1 MKIAVIGSGISGNAA
16 ALSLSHDHQVT
27 VYEKRERLGGHSATV
42 EVEHNNRL
50 IPVDTGFIVYNE
62 ANYPLMT
69 AMFDYL
75 QVKTKK
81 SNMSFSVSLD
91 KGSLE
96 WCGTSLKGVFAQ
108 RRNIFSLPFL
118 FMLREIFR
126 FNKKA
131 AEDFENGK
139 LSDMSLETY
148 LDYAGFS
155 ERFRNNYLIPMTS
168 AIWSTPSRKMLDF
181 PAESLLGFMKNHS
194 LIQKQRPQWRTVDG
208 GSREYVKLLRAN
220 TDAEYRLGA
229 EVLSIVR
236 TNGGVLVEDSRG
248 DKIIY
253 DEVVLACHSDQA
265 FSMIKDKT
273 LEEASILGDV
283 EYTPNDVWL
292 HSDPKL
298 MPRKRD
304 AWAAWSYMG
313 TRSSCDERDV
323 AVTYWMNSLQGIPDE
338 HPMFVTLNPF
348 EEPDPSLVHGRYQY
362 SHPLFDKKA
371 IAAQNRLPQIQG
383 KNNLWFC
390 GAWCGYGF
398 HEDGLKSGL
407 EVAEQLGSTI
417 PWLRDDAVAKT
428 NMLIADAA
436 E

>member
-16 ALSLSHDHQVT
+16 AWSLSHDHDVT

-42 EVEHNNRL
+42 EVEHNGRL

-62 ANYPLMT
+62 TNYPLMT

-75 QVKTKK
+75 DVHTKK

-96 WCGTSLKGVFAQ
+96 WCGTGLKGVFAQ
-108 RRNIFSLPFL
+108 KRNIFSPPFL
-118 FMLREIFR
+118 LMLREIFR

-131 AEDFENGK
+131 AEDYDRGILK
-139 LSDMSLETY
+139 DLSLEEY
-148 LDYAGFS
+148 LDKARFS

-194 LIQKQRPQWRTVDG
+194 LIQKKRPQWRTVSG
-208 GSREYVKLLRAN
+208 GSREYVKILRAN
-220 TDAEYRLGA
+220 THANYRLNA
-229 EVLSIVR
+229 EVVSVVR
-236 TNGGVLVEDSRG
+236 TNEGVLVEDITG
-248 DKIIY
+248 GKELF
-253 DEVVLACHSDQA
+253 DEVVLGCHSDQA
-265 FSMIKDKT
+265 LNIIKDKT
-273 LEEASILGDV
+273 EDETSILEDV
-283 EYTPNDVWL
+283 EYISNDVWL

-313 TRSSCDERDV
+313 TRNSRDERDV
-323 AVTYWMNSLQGIPDE
+323 SVTYWMNALQGIPNE
-338 HPMFVTLNPF
+338 HPIFVTLNPL
-348 EEPDPSLVHGRYQY
+348 EEPDPALVHGHYQY

-371 IAAQNRLPQIQG
+371 IDAQKRLPSIQG
-383 KNNLWFC
+383 KKNLWFC

-398 HEDGLKSGL
+398 HEDGLRSGL
-407 EVAEQLGSTI
+407 EVAEKLGSMK
-417 PWLRDDAVAKT
+417 PWLRTDIDRRPNILV
-428 NMLIADAA
+428 ADAA